1 MFSFDDRYSV
11 PVVAGSKPFG
21 VLKAA
26 GVVEAIV
33 PIVFLGHERSPQ
45 QRELSVCLSVNRPA
59 EGEVS
64 AMPPLYAS
72 KTS

>member
-26 GVVEAIV
+26 SVVEAIV